1 MWQKL
6 INASKKWAPILIICK
21 KSMTNTWHINI
32 RNTPTTSPT
41 PTTIYPT
48 FRALLLLGQL
58 YIWIIIIQPRPHR
71 TPVALFWDLFR
82 GLHLTSWRWMACRRS
97 NYPHDLLGVS
107 ETLQPDYP
115 RLQLITAGA
124 PLVRC
129 LNIYNYL
136 QLLWTLT
143 SIFNRRG
150 PSLPKNC
157 NNLRGTGSTIC
168 SVMGYQHLAK
178 LCRLMGCPATLL
190 KPH

>member
-82 GLHLTSWRWMACRRS
+82 GLHLTSWRWMACRRI

-115 RLQLITAGA
+115 RIPPDHGWSTFR
-124 PLVRC
+124 VMTH
-129 LNIYNYL
+129 YL
-136 QLLWTLT
+136 QLSSIFVDLHLHLQSLWTFT
-143 SIFNRRG
+143 I
-150 PSLPKNC
+150 KNC
-157 NNLRGTGSTIC
+157 RVTSLSRIFARLVQQFGVWYGIST
-168 SVMGYQHLAK
+168 
-178 LCRLMGCPATLL
+178 
-190 KPH
+190 

>member
-58 YIWIIIIQPRPHR
+58 YVWIIIIQPRPHR

-82 GLHLTSWRWMACRRS
+82 GLHLTSWRWMACRRI

-115 RLQLITAGA
+115 RIPPDHGWSTFSAMTH
-124 PLVRC
+124 
-129 LNIYNYL
+129 YL
-136 QLLWTLT
+136 QLSSTFLDSL
-143 SIFNRRG
+143 SSIIFNFYG
-150 PSLPKNC
+150 LASPPSIVVDILYAIQP
-157 NNLRGTGSTIC
+157 LAVWWGIST
-168 SVMGYQHLAK
+168 
-178 LCRLMGCPATLL
+178 
-190 KPH
+190 

>member
-82 GLHLTSWRWMACRRS
+82 GLHLTSWRWMACRRI

-115 RLQLITAGA
+115 RIPPDHGWSTFSAMTHSLQLSSTF
-124 PLVRC
+124 VD
-129 LNIYNYL
+129 
-136 QLLWTLT
+136 
-143 SIFNRRG
+143 RG
-150 PSLPKNC
+150 PSPRDFVIKNLIASK
-157 NNLRGTGSTIC
+157 LRGSLG
-168 SVMGYQHLAK
+168 
-178 LCRLMGCPATLL
+178 
-190 KPH
+190 

>member
-82 GLHLTSWRWMACRRS
+82 GLHLTSWRWMACRRI

-115 RLQLITAGA
+115 RIPPDHGWSTFSAMTHSLQFSSTC
-124 PLVRC
+124 VD
-129 LNIYNYL
+129 
-136 QLLWTLT
+136 
-143 SIFNRRG
+143 RG
-150 PSLPKNC
+150 PSLFLKKSPRDFVIKNLIASK
-157 NNLRGTGSTIC
+157 LRGSLGKPMFSSTLQC
-168 SVMGYQHLAK
+168 DGV
-178 LCRLMGCPATLL
+178 PA
-190 KPH
+190 PS